1 MYPHERSLVKQ
12 YADQPF
18 AILGINGGD
27 ELDLLKKL
35 VQQKE
40 LTWRFWFDGDTSGPI
55 HTQWRIQAWPTLILI
70 DHEGVIRYRD
80 LDGPLLD
87 RAIERLVAVAK
98 AEAKTETKTDTKAD
112 SKVEAKPETK

>member
-12 YADQPF
+12 YEGKPF

-35 VQQKE
+35 VEQKE
-40 LTWRFWFDGDTSGPI
+40 LTWRFWFDGDTAGPI
-55 HTQWRIQAWPTLILI
+55 HTQWRIQAWPTLVLI

-80 LDGPLLD
+80 LEEPLMD
-87 RAIERLVAVAK
+87 RAIERLVAAARVDVK
-98 AEAKTETKTDTKAD
+98 GEAKDDTNGQ
-112 SKVEAKPETK
+112 AKGDGGAGK